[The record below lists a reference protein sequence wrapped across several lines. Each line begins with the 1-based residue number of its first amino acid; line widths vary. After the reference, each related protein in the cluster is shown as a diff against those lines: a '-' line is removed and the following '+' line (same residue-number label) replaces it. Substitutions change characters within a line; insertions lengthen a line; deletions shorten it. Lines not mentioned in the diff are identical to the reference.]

1 MLKYERIRRECV
13 QCKGSL
19 VSDFRL
25 TCLGAPNAKRETLEQ
40 SIFRGNL
47 AILKQYF
54 RSETD
59 PTYHSRTRGFA
70 PRPLERFA
78 FVTEQGRPD
87 LMTCTHMQT
96 FVLAANQL

>member
-1 MLKYERIRRECV
+1 MPRE
-13 QCKGSL
+13 Q
-19 VSDFRL
+19 
-25 TCLGAPNAKRETLEQ
+25 ALEQ

-47 AILKQYF
+47 AILKQSF
-54 RSETD
+54 GSVID
-59 PTYHSRTRGFA
+59 PPHDSRTRGFA

-96 FVLAANQL
+96 FILAANQL